1 MGRPNESVVGDP
13 MHLAQW
19 AFLALRRRVKGTF
32 ALVMRGDD
40 GVELVDPHTQKMAG
54 IEARNRDRIVGY
66 YKAGKV
72 VDVVDIREA
81 IEETIRGMGRA
92 A

>member
-40 GVELVDPHTQKMAG
+40 AIELVDPNSAKMAG
-54 IEARNRDRIVGY
+54 IEARSHERIVGY
-66 YKAGKV
+66 YRARSAHN
-72 VDVVDIREA
+72 VVDIREA
-81 IEETIRGMGRA
+81 IEETIRGMRRA